1 MLGFLRPR
9 GELVAIEGH
18 TVVFLSAKPFRI
30 EQKIDVRLGLPG
42 NPSQSI
48 AVAIQVVSIRSGPDD
63 LFVVVG
69 VVDRTSSI
77 KNMIGYELRTYSRT
91 PHRIAIKSEDI
102 PGYRAITK
110 NLSRGGFKV
119 ELEGALKIGK
129 QIKAHFEF
137 DDPVGFSLDLKA
149 QVVWSNWR
157 SQKYYD
163 TGFVFIEDS
172 ECLESLH
179 ELSSWLDEDGAKSGD
194 VPFKPP
200 QRGEKKVLAR
210 QQKQL
215 QEPKPAPK
223 REVQQTIEARTNID
237 DDPTPLGLPTIVEP
251 LVREQPLKLSVPLP
265 IERPHPIRLPAGD
278 PVAKI
283 PLDPQRPDVPIDVEA
298 DKKAEETS
306 GKEAP
311 LAGDKGVKVYFQANL
326 RGWAWEGA
334 EDTVVLVLE
343 DSQGVDY
350 WLEFPG
356 CRRLGARCQKDP
368 IRLGFLS
375 IALASNELVLSA
387 GEAVDSLWHYRFCD
401 GQGCIAVE
409 LVAQGCQEQV
419 R

>member
-9 GELVAIEGH
+9 GELVAIDGH

-30 EQKIDVRLGLPG
+30 EQKIDVRLGLAG
-42 NPSQSI
+42 NPGQII
-48 AVAIQVVSIRSGPDD
+48 AVALQVVSMRSGPDD

-69 VVDRTSSI
+69 VVDRTSNI
-77 KNMIGYELRTYSRT
+77 KNMKGHELRAYGRT

-163 TGFVFIEDS
+163 TGFVFIE
-172 ECLESLH
+172 EPELLESLQ
-179 ELSSWLDEDGAKSGD
+179 ELSRWLDEDGAKSSD

-210 QQKQL
+210 QQKRS
-215 QEPKPAPK
+215 QEPKPAPEK
-223 REVQQTIEARTNID
+223 KVQQTIEARTNID

-251 LVREQPLKLSVPLP
+251 LVRELPLKLSVPLP
-265 IERPHPIRLPAGD
+265 VERPHPIRLPEGQ

-283 PLDPQRPDVPIDVEA
+283 SLESKKPDVPIDLEVSQ
-298 DKKAEETS
+298 KAEEIS
-306 GKEAP
+306 AQEAP
-311 LAGDKGVKVYFQANL
+311 LAMDQGVKVYFQATL

-356 CRRLGARCQKDP
+356 CRRLGARCPKEP
-368 IRLGFLS
+368 IGLGFLS
-375 IALASNELVLSA
+375 IVQASTEVISNA
-387 GEAVDSLWHYRFCD
+387 GEAADSLWHYRFCD
-401 GQGCIAVE
+401 NEGRIAVE